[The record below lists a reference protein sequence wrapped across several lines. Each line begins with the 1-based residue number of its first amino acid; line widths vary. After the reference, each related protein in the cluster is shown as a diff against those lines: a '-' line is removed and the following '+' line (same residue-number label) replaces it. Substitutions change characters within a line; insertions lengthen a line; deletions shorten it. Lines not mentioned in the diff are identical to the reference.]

1 LKRNMAIRLGEK
13 DFLAICF
20 GGYKRFVITFKIDR

>member
-1 LKRNMAIRLGEK
+1 MEIRLGEK

-20 GGYKRFVITFKIDR
+20 DGYKRFVVTFKIDR